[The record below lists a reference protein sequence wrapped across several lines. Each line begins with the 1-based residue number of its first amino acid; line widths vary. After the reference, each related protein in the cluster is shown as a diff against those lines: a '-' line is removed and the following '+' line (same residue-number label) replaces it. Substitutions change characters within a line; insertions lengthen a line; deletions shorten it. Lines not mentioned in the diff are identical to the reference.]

1 MQRYKDDLMTINVDQ
16 NDEPTKQQLSQDA
29 ADQIKF
35 SGESRR
41 RFATSG
47 LAASGIILTLTSRS
61 VLGASVCLS
70 PSGFIS
76 GNTSTHGDLPLCEG
90 RSASFYSASTDSK
103 GSKASFSSASTVDTL
118 LNAKFKA
125 VFPNSSNP
133 LYDDRLLSFMLT
145 TPWPEPSITSVQVQ
159 KQQLGA
165 ASLLLSG
172 SSRLSSGS
180 SSKKQSS
187 PTSTSTSTTSSS
199 LANPPGPTQELLKH
213 LVVAFL
219 NARNGYTPFLTEATI
234 QSIFNEWQASG
245 GNFSPTAGVT
255 WDTSQ
260 IIKYLSLTQDT

>member
-1 MQRYKDDLMTINVDQ
+1 MECGMQRYKDDLMTTNVDQ
-16 NDEPTKQQLSQDA
+16 NDESAKQQLSQDT

-47 LAASGIILTLTSRS
+47 LAASGIILTLASRP

-90 RSASFYSASTDSK
+90 RSASFYSAST
-103 GSKASFSSASTVDTL
+103 VDTL
-118 LNAKFKA
+118 LDAKFKA

-187 PTSTSTSTTSSS
+187 PTSTTSSS

-245 GNFSPTAGVT
+245 GNFSPTAGVS
-255 WDTSQ
+255 WNTSQ
-260 IIKYLSLTQDT
+260 IIEYLSLTQNT

>member
-1 MQRYKDDLMTINVDQ
+1 MTINVDQ
-16 NDEPTKQQLSQDA
+16 NDESAEQQLSQDT

-47 LAASGIILTLTSRS
+47 LAASGIILTLASRP

-103 GSKASFSSASTVDTL
+103 SSTSSFSSASTVDTL
-118 LNAKFKA
+118 LDAKFKA

-187 PTSTSTSTTSSS
+187 PTSTSTTS

-219 NARNGYTPFLTEATI
+219 NARNGYTPYLTEATI

-245 GNFSPTAGVT
+245 GSFSPTAGVT